1 VAEHA
6 SGVVG
11 APGKS
16 WAAEEAMEESGVERF
31 EDLVEII
38 VVADGGKDALAAAG
52 LADVLGLAGDGLGG
66 DVAAVAVG
74 VGWGDGFLIELGEQ
88 DVGDGAV
95 DGLRSVLEKVG
106 EANVE
111 TAFPKSNSGVE

>member
-1 VAEHA
+1 
-6 SGVVG
+6 VVG
-11 APGKS
+11 APGKGG
-16 WAAEEAMEESGVERF
+16 AAEEAMEEAGIEGL
-31 EDLVEII
+31 EDLVEIV
-38 VVADGGKDALAAAG
+38 VVAYGGEDTLASAG

-74 VGWGDGFLIELGEQ
+74 VGWGDGLLIELGEQ

-95 DGLRSVLEKVG
+95 DGFRSVLEKVG

-111 TAFPKSNSGVE
+111 TAFAKSNSGVE